1 MTTTASEQ
9 RIMAL
14 VAYFVAA
21 LLFLGFLAPLGDDG
35 GLAVPVAY
43 LYVPLSIY
51 ASVAAFRLPLSYCT
65 VLKGVGL
72 AGLGALLPTLI
83 FCGPCF
89 VTNVIRAP

>member
-9 RIMAL
+9 RIIAL

-21 LLFLGFLAPLGDDG
+21 FLFLLFLAPFGDDG

-43 LYVPLSIY
+43 LYIPLSIF
-51 ASVAAFRLPLSYCT
+51 ASIAAFRLPLSYCT
-65 VLKGVGL
+65 MLKGVGL

-83 FCGPCF
+83 FCGPYF
-89 VTNVIRAP
+89 ITNVIRAP